1 MRIDIAEEIISAARD
16 MGTDINLHEDYSGRG
31 MYGDT
36 TAAISG
42 DLNNIIAAVAMA
54 ASTLQDN
61 HRKLEDLVVAMQNI
75 STDSYARQ
83 IIVY

>member
-1 MRIDIAEEIISAARD
+1 MKIEIAEEIIAAARD
-16 MGTDINLHEDYSGRG
+16 MGADVNLHEDYSGRG

-42 DLNNIIAAVAMA
+42 DLNNIIAAVALA
-54 ASTLQDN
+54 AGSLQDN
-61 HRKLEDLVVAMQNI
+61 HRKLEDLVEAMQKLN
-75 STDSYARQ
+75 TDSYARQ